1 MASTSGSEPINSP
14 VLTEFL
20 SGMKTRPSFKI
31 KSKSNWETATPEQ
44 RQKIIDNVVEAAKVL
59 QNSVADRRIKED
71 IRKITQS

>member
-1 MASTSGSEPINSP
+1 
-14 VLTEFL
+14 
-20 SGMKTRPSFKI
+20 MKTRPSFKI